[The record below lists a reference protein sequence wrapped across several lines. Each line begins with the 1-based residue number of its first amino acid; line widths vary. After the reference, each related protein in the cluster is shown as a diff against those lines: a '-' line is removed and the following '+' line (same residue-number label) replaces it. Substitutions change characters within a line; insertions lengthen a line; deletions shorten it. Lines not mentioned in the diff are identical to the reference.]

1 MACLQTKMTEGD
13 VICMLAKVF
22 DKQPVFKQKEIN
34 INQKRN
40 AVLIIWVRHTLKTG
54 AACSHVNVSF

>member
-1 MACLQTKMTEGD
+1 MTEGD